1 MVLDLTHA
9 IEYSVE
15 LGYGII
21 YLILAF
27 TTFKK
32 YKKTEN
38 KLALYFIGAFICL
51 AASGLYG
58 GIAGFLN
65 KTAFEAIDK
74 ILEIYYG
81 LALIA
86 LIFFVIG
93 LLKL

>member
-1 MVLDLTHA
+1 MVLDLTHL

-15 LGYGII
+15 IGYGII
-21 YLILAF
+21 YLVLAI
-27 TTFKK
+27 TTYKK
-32 YKKTEN
+32 YRETEN
-38 KLALYFIGAFICL
+38 KLALFFIGAFICF

-58 GIAGFLN
+58 GIAGLLN

-74 ILEIYYG
+74 ILEIYNG

-86 LIFFVIG
+86 LIFFIVG